1 MPSGAVSTP
10 PTLLGARIRDLRTAR
25 GWSQWTLAKV
35 ADTRPN
41 RVSCWETG
49 LHEPT
54 LPVLARLAAAFGL
67 TVSELLAGVM

>member
-1 MPSGAVSTP
+1 MPSGTVSTP
-10 PTLLGARIRDLRTAR
+10 PTLLGARIRDLRAQH
-25 GWSQWTLAKV
+25 GLSQWSLAKL

-41 RVSCWETG
+41 RISCWETG